1 MEKIYICKYNN
12 ILIDNN
18 FYTLVSSCMGRL
30 NILILVKIKQQ
41 NKHQVITQIKYI
53 SKEYVNTTLFYAKLP

>member
-30 NILILVKIKQQ
+30 NID
-41 NKHQVITQIKYI
+41 I
-53 SKEYVNTTLFYAKLP
+53 SKNKTAK